1 MIIKRLIYTIYFV
14 LYTILCSKAMNFP
27 LIKDKHSL
35 FFNEFIN
42 ILPIVYKN
50 IFNSNIFQSGKLITT
65 NKIDIVVA
73 NHINRFDF
81 LILFSI
87 IKNNTDC
94 NIYPILHKG
103 LTKIPFVNCIAP
115 TSIIITRDLVTDTE
129 IIKNFI
135 KKIDNGILFIL
146 PEGTRMTENNFEES
160 HKFCDKNNLKKYNHL
175 LYPKMKGLNLII
187 NELNDS
193 DKLGNLIDIT
203 IKVKNNLKFKT
214 EYFDFIKYNIGD
226 VYCNVSTYNINKN
239 VFNNYDLFKKWFLM
253 IWDKKEAYFDNYYN
267 YKYLKLNYTMKTSTF
282 ILHICFVN
290 FVIFYLKTFRGGLL
304 TKKKNIIIK

>member
-1 MIIKRLIYTIYFV
+1 MIIKRLIYTIYVV
-14 LYTILCSKAMNFP
+14 LYTILCTKAMNFP

-50 IFNSNIFQSGKLITT
+50 IFNSNIFQSGNLITT

-87 IKNNTDC
+87 IRNNTDS

-103 LTKIPFVNCIAP
+103 LTKIPFVNSIAP
-115 TSIIITRDLVTDTE
+115 TSIIITRNIVTDTE

-135 KKIDNGILFIL
+135 KKIDNCILVIY
-146 PEGTRMTENNFEES
+146 PEGTRINENNFEES
-160 HKFCDKNNLKKYNHL
+160 HIYCDKNNLKKYNHL
-175 LYPKMKGLNLII
+175 LYPKMKGLDLII
-187 NELNDS
+187 NELNNNN
-193 DKLGNLIDIT
+193 KLGNLIDIS

-214 EYFDFIKYNIGD
+214 GYFDFIKYNIGD
-226 VYCNVSTYNINKN
+226 VYCNVNTFKINKN

-253 IWDKKEAYFDNYYN
+253 IWDKKEDYFDNYYN
-267 YKYLKLNYTMKTSTF
+267 YNYTKLNYIMKTSTF
-282 ILHICFVN
+282 VLHICFAN
-290 FVIFYLKTFRGGLL
+290 FLIFYMKTF
-304 TKKKNIIIK
+304 TNFNFSNKKKIIIK